1 LTIAQW
7 QPTDS
12 IKTVRLSSVKEDAT
26 AGDVIECLRREGHDY
41 YRFDGDGQG
50 GRHWMIT
57 TLAVL
62 RARGLLVD
70 DVEVED
76 AKKAIRTVW
85 GSDGKE
91 IVEGE
96 RSEVV
101 IGTFYE
107 PGQE

>member
-1 LTIAQW
+1 M
-7 QPTDS
+7 
-12 IKTVRLSSVKEDAT
+12 
-26 AGDVIECLRREGHDY
+26 IECLRREGHDH

-50 GRHWMIT
+50 GRHWIIT

-70 DVEVED
+70 DAEVED
-76 AKKAIRTVW
+76 AKRAVRTVW

-91 IVEGE
+91 MAEEE
-96 RSEVV
+96 RSELV

-107 PGQE
+107 PKQTE